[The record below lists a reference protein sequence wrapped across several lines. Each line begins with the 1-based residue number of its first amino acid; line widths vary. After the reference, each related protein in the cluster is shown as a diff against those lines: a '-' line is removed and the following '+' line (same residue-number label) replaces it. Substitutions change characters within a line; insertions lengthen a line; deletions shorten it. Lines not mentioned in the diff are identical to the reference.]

1 MKMKGAL
8 CEVSLIGLLAAAVAV
23 FATFPAPVDGQNAD
37 SPASPDLN
45 NLFAKRAALEN
56 DSDDFNKML
65 QSLGTSSPNFWL
77 ESQIGND
84 ASTGTVLIADAIW
97 FLGVYEKMQCEP
109 DRFAA
114 KGALKNRL
122 AFYSKALGGE
132 ADVIVNSLA
141 VEKSPAMTQA
151 GFRIRDDLRAAK
163 DKMDAISVSLQ

>member
-1 MKMKGAL
+1 M
-8 CEVSLIGLLAAAVAV
+8 
-23 FATFPAPVDGQNAD
+23 
-37 SPASPDLN
+37 
-45 NLFAKRAALEN
+45 N
-56 DSDDFNKML
+56 DSDDFNKLL
-65 QSLGTSSPNFWL
+65 QSQGTNSPNLGL
-77 ESQIGND
+77 ELQIGD
-84 ASTGTVLIADAIW
+84 AASTGTVLIADAIW

-163 DKMDAISVSLQ
+163 DKMDSLNASLK

>member
-8 CEVSLIGLLAAAVAV
+8 CEVSLNALLAAAVAV
-23 FATFPAPVDGQNAD
+23 FATFPVPVYGQNAD
-37 SPASPDLN
+37 SEASPDMN

-77 ESQIGND
+77 ESQISD
-84 ASTGTVLIADAIW
+84 VASTGTVLIADAIW

-122 AFYSKALGGE
+122 AFYSKALGEE